1 MNVQGYLHAVSAQ
14 WEIISVWKIVHIERC
29 VAWLMCIKAHS
40 GESVPFSLKG
50 AEVEVGVCAAVQIL
64 GSLGALMSG
73 LASSR
78 KRRPALL

>member
-1 MNVQGYLHAVSAQ
+1 MNVQEYLHAVSAL
-14 WEIISVWKIVHIERC
+14 WEIITSVLKIVHIERC

-50 AEVEVGVCAAVQIL
+50 AEAGVGLQIL
-64 GSLGALMSG
+64 GSLGALISG
-73 LASSR
+73 LASCR